1 MNQLVNAIWAQYLKL
16 HRYKINR
23 FSEQPHESQ
32 EEELMS
38 ILDTAKYTE
47 WGQKYH
53 FADVLTANDWRQ
65 RLPVQDYESIKTD
78 IFRMMKG
85 EFDVLWPGRVSYF
98 SKSSGTTNDKS
109 K

>member
-53 FADVLTANDWRQ
+53 FADVLTANGDSDC
-65 RLPVQDYESIKTD
+65 LFKTMKVSKL
-78 IFRMMKG
+78 IFL
-85 EFDVLWPGRVSYF
+85 E
-98 SKSSGTTNDKS
+98 
-109 K
+109 